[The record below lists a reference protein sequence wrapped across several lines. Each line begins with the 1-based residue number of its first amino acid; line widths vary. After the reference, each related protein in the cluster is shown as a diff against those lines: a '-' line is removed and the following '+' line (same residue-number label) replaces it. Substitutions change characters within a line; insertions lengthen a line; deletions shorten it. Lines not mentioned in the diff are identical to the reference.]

1 MKQDNI
7 QKAQLRAAQSNHGDG
22 TIDLTFGSVFL
33 LAAICFMGVYKMAGV
48 HTYFSTKV
56 LPILILALFIG
67 GGVLIDTLVKWFKKN
82 VTLRRTGSMVLRK
95 LAPLTAPGSGRD
107 LDRDPGFNGD
117 PIGGHIHLP
126 GTAPGDLQ
134 RGCRQRAA
142 AGLLGLLFGVMWFA
156 AAKRVGLNHFYL
168 MAAISFVVSAMLF
181 ITGASGIPAM
191 MILFTAVGVALC
203 ISGLVLMRHFIRNTG
218 LPGQTTPEN

>member
-1 MKQDNI
+1 M
-7 QKAQLRAAQSNHGDG
+7 L
-22 TIDLTFGSVFL
+22 LPVF
-33 LAAICFMGVYKMAGV
+33 
-48 HTYFSTKV
+48 
-56 LPILILALFIG
+56 
-67 GGVLIDTLVKWFKKN
+67 W
-82 VTLRRTGSMVLRK
+82 
-95 LAPLTAPGSGRD
+95 
-107 LDRDPGFNGD
+107 
-117 PIGGHIHLP
+117 
-126 GTAPGDLQ
+126 
-134 RGCRQRAA
+134 
-142 AGLLGLLFGVMWFA
+142 GLLFGVMWFA